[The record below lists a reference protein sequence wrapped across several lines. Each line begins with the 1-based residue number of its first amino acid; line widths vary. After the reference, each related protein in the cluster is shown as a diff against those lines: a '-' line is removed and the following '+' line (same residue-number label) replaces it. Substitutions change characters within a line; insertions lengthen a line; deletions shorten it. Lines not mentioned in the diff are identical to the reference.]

1 MKKIIA
7 LVLALAMV
15 LCMAACG
22 GSEPAAPAASTT
34 APAATTTTTTPAAPA
49 APAEKTIDDLDPIEI
64 TMADNNNEA
73 SYPSQGLQMFMK
85 NVTEKTNGKITWD
98 FYPNSALGGYVEL
111 TENMAMDNLDA
122 GELDPTLMT
131 EYCPEFQL
139 LIQPFIIMDA
149 DHFKKVLNLPAVKDL
164 EATLDSYNIHT
175 LGYMFCGFRSMCTQT
190 PITCVADCAGIV
202 IRSPEADI
210 YMNTLKRLGMSPTP
224 MAMSEM
230 YPSMKAGIIQGAE
243 PAVSA
248 IWDNS
253 LYEVCPCILHSNHM
267 ASFNNVVFGTN
278 FWNSLDPLYQE
289 VIEECIAEAQ
299 AWEFDAMTA
308 GEQEYYDKME
318 ALGCTITEWANYQE
332 LVDLFAPTWDEAAA
346 SIGGN
351 AAALLEAIKAAN

>member
-7 LVLALAMV
+7 LVLAMAMV
-15 LCMAACG
+15 FCMAACG
-22 GSEPAAPAASTT
+22 KTEAPAAPAAST
-34 APAATTTTTTPAAPA
+34 APAATTTPAAPA
-49 APAEKTIDDLDPIEI
+49 APAEKTVDDLDAIEI
-64 TMADNNNEA
+64 TLAHCNNEA
-73 SYPSQGLQMFMK
+73 SYPAQGVQMVMDL
-85 NVTEKTNGKITWD
+85 VTERTNGKITWD
-98 FYPNSALGGYVEL
+98 AYPNSALGGYVEL

-131 EYCPEFQL
+131 EYSPEFPM
-139 LIQPFIIMDA
+139 LIQPFIIKDA
-149 DHFKKVLNLPAVKDL
+149 EHFKKVLALPEVKNL
-164 EATLDSYNIHT
+164 EAALDENNIHT

-224 MAMSEM
+224 MAMTEM

-267 ASFNNVVFGTN
+267 ASFNNIVFSKN
-278 FWNSLDPLYQE
+278 FWDSLDPLYQE
-289 VIEECIAEAQ
+289 IIQTAVDEAQ

-318 ALGCTITEWANYQE
+318 ELGCTITEWADYQE